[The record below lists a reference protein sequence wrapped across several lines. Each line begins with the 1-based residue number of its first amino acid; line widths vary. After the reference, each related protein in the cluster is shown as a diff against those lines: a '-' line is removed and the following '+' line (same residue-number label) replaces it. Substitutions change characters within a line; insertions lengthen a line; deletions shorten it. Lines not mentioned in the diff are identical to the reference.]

1 MLSFFRAKV
10 WSCTKTTPVW
20 SLFTFEQSVCQLVG
34 FSSCFPVISRTYPA
48 HVPADLFFLT
58 LGMKTSVLMEIM
70 PEISCS
76 TTHFT
81 FQHTSRPVFCTVQH
95 LQLCIFGAAPLT
107 MPQIVESISA
117 DTKSRRCHRENVR
130 NSMCEET
137 LCPSW
142 QVSRCDTVS
151 LVFGFCCAALLPGS
165 LLAWCWWTVWPRLC
179 ILKRQ
184 HEFNGP
190 SVF

>member
-95 LQLCIFGAAPLT
+95 LQLCIVTAAPLT

-117 DTKSRRCHRENVR
+117 DTKSRRREEKMSGTACVR
-130 NSMCEET
+130 KHFAPLDRLADVSITCIWFLLCCLVTTKPSCMVLMNSVTKT
-137 LCPSW
+137 LH
-142 QVSRCDTVS
+142 
-151 LVFGFCCAALLPGS
+151 LKKAAR
-165 LLAWCWWTVWPRLC
+165 V
-179 ILKRQ
+179 
-184 HEFNGP
+184 
-190 SVF
+190 

>member
-1 MLSFFRAKV
+1 M
-10 WSCTKTTPVW
+10 
-20 SLFTFEQSVCQLVG
+20 
-34 FSSCFPVISRTYPA
+34 

-117 DTKSRRCHRENVR
+117 DTKSRRREEKMSGTACVR
-130 NSMCEET
+130 KHFAP
-137 LCPSW
+137 LDRLADAI
-142 QVSRCDTVS
+142 QYHLYLVSAVLPCYQEAFLHGADEQCDQDFAS
-151 LVFGFCCAALLPGS
+151 
-165 LLAWCWWTVWPRLC
+165 
-179 ILKRQ
+179 
-184 HEFNGP
+184 
-190 SVF
+190 